1 MIQTISLYDKIL
13 MLLKSIKIRYVV
25 NPFDKPFDRRSKVN
39 DARRAS
45 ATNGSKGP
53 KNLKAYLFML
63 ERHKRVNKYD
73 SRRRM

>member
-1 MIQTISLYDKIL
+1 MIK
-13 MLLKSIKIRYVV
+13 
-25 NPFDKPFDRRSKVN
+25 N

-45 ATNGSKGP
+45 ATNGPKGP